1 MPYICGSPVMGPDPK
16 MGREGT
22 SMGRE
27 VMEGSLA
34 LRAVYVVSWQALAGR
49 RLNEWS
55 SYSVKI
61 RGHNV

>member
-27 VMEGSLA
+27 VMKGSLA
-34 LRAVYVVSWQALAGR
+34 LRAVYVRGHGR
-49 RLNEWS
+49 RS
-55 SYSVKI
+55 PVAD
-61 RGHNV
+61 